1 MSNTAR
7 LLERGTG
14 VRRLSVALL
23 GSAMSVWAGMASA
36 QTGAQT
42 QATQSAS
49 EASVSSQ
56 TPASQGDLVITALK
70 RSTNLQKTPISV
82 SAVTG
87 RTLAEQGVTDI
98 HNLLQVAPSLSFVD
112 AGPSQTRVIL
122 RGIYSP
128 GEPTVG
134 LYYDETPVSGAVGSS
149 SDAGASL
156 PLVDLFD
163 VERVEALRGPQGTLY
178 GSGSMGGTLRVIF
191 NRPVFTPEGSV
202 NADVT
207 ATDRGDPGYD
217 IQAMVNVPLIKDM
230 LAVRGVLYDQHLGGY
245 IDNTFLHQN
254 NVNSSDTQGGRL
266 MARFTPT
273 DKLTI
278 DGSIL
283 YQHAYGQDNK
293 WTEGGG
299 SYDSAAQTQLPFD
312 DRLAIYNLTARWDLG
327 PVVATAIVSDMNRRV
342 TSFAQD
348 ASYFFNRD
356 LNNPADC
363 KVFAGGGLPC
373 TPTEQASFNT
383 YVKQYIPSAILDT
396 QTIDMPSAEVRL
408 SSNTPGFLDWTVGGF
423 YSDRTTNAIVPILG
437 ANPVSGALNHNDVLY
452 QRNVYDD
459 LEQLAGFGETAAH
472 LTSQLTLTFGAR
484 YFDYRRTTGGSLPVG
499 LNLVGA
505 KVAPFAEVTAT
516 ESGWVTKT
524 NLAYQFDPN
533 FLGYVSASQGF
544 RPGGVNQVTG
554 LPSSLTAYAPDSL
567 WDYEGGIK
575 TSWFDKRLLFDIDA
589 YLIDW
594 TNMQVLGHG
603 TGTAANFQFITNAGA
618 AQVKGIEANLT
629 AVPID
634 NLEIDANATFSNAE
648 LSQNQVSTY
657 LLGAGVRGNRIPYIP
672 EITAAVS
679 AQYNWPITEKFGGM
693 VRVDENYV
701 GSSWSEFNNS
711 AGFRRYLPAYSM
723 TNARIGVE
731 APNKKWGVYLYVDN
745 VFNTVAITY
754 AFTQALSGG
763 QTLVTSDSPMTI
775 GLNVRTNF

>member
-1 MSNTAR
+1 MSGW
-7 LLERGTG
+7 LERRTSE
-14 VRRLSVALL
+14 RRLRVALL
-23 GSAMSVWAGMASA
+23 GSAMSVWAGIASA
-36 QTGAQT
+36 QTAAQT

-49 EASVSSQ
+49 GGPVSSQ
-56 TPASQGDLVITALK
+56 APASSVGEIVITALK
-70 RSTNLQKTPISV
+70 RDTNMQKTPISV

-87 RTLAEQGVTDI
+87 KVLAEEGVTNI
-98 HNLLQVAPSLSFVD
+98 HNLLQATPSLSFVD

-128 GEPTVG
+128 GEPTIG

-191 NRPVFTPEGSV
+191 NKPVFTPAGAI

-207 ATDRGDPGYD
+207 ATQGGDPGYD
-217 IQAMVNVPLIKDM
+217 IQAMLNVPLIKDV
-230 LAVRGVLYDQHLGGY
+230 LAVRAVVYDQHVGGY

-266 MARFTPT
+266 MVRFKPRENI
-273 DKLTI
+273 TI
-278 DGSIL
+278 DGSVL
-283 YQHAYGQDNK
+283 YQHADGQDNK

-299 SYDSAAQTQLPFD
+299 AYDSTAQTQLPFD
-312 DRLAIYNLTARWDLG
+312 DKLALYNLTGRWDFG
-327 PVVATAIVSDMNRRV
+327 PVVATAIVSYMHRQV

-348 ASYFFNRD
+348 ASYFFDKD
-356 LNNPADC
+356 LNNPATC
-363 KVFAGGGLPC
+363 KVFAGAGSAC
-373 TPTEQASFNT
+373 TPAEQTSFNA
-383 YVKQYIPSAILDT
+383 YVEHFIPSAILDT
-396 QTIDMPSAEVRL
+396 QTVNMPTAEVRL
-408 SSNTPGFLDWTVGGF
+408 SSGKPGFLDWTVGGF
-423 YSDRTTNAIVPILG
+423 YSDRTTNATIPILG
-437 ANPVSGALNHNDVLY
+437 GNPITGALNRNDVLY
-452 QRNVYDD
+452 QRDVYDD
-459 LEQLAGFGETAAH
+459 LQQLAGFGEAAAH
-472 LTSQLTLTFGAR
+472 LTSKLTLTFGAR
-484 YFDYRRTTGGSLPVG
+484 YFDYQRTTGGSLPVG
-499 LNLVGA
+499 LNLIGA
-505 KVAPFAEVTAT
+505 TVAPFSEVTT
-516 ESGWVTKT
+516 KESGWVTKT
-524 NLAYQFDPN
+524 NLSYQFDRN
-533 FLGYVSASQGF
+533 LLVYASGSQGF

-554 LPSSLTAYAPDSL
+554 LPSSLTAYSPDSL
-567 WDYEGGIK
+567 WDYEIGTK
-575 TSWFDKRLLFDIDA
+575 TNWFSNRLIFDIDA

-618 AQVKGIEANLT
+618 ARVKGIEANLT

-634 NLEIDANATFSNAE
+634 NLQIDANATFSNAE
-648 LSQNQVSTY
+648 LSQNQVSAN
-657 LLGAGVRGNRIPYIP
+657 LLGAGLKGDRIPYIP
-672 EITAAVS
+672 QVTGSIGV
-679 AQYNWPITEKFGGM
+679 QYNFPLAAMFGGM

-711 AGFRRYLPAYSM
+711 AGFRRFLPAYSL

-731 APNKKWGVYLYVDN
+731 APDKKWGVYLYVDN

-763 QTLVTSDSPMTI
+763 QTLVTSAQPRTV